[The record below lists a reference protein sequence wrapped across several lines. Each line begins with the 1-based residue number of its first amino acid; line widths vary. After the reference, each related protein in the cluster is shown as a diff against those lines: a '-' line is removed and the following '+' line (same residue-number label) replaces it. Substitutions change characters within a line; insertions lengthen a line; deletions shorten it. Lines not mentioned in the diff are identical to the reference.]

1 MAMLTRGV
9 RGATTA
15 DANTQEAILAATR
28 DLLQEMV
35 RLNGFTPEDV
45 ASAWFT
51 VTHDLNAAFP
61 ATAARQ
67 LGWDLVPLMDAL
79 EIDVIGA
86 MPMCIRA
93 LVNINTEKRQ
103 DEIQFV
109 YLKGA
114 AGLRASLPPVR

>member
-1 MAMLTRGV
+1 MAMMTRGV

-15 DANTQEAILAATR
+15 DENTQAAILGATR
-28 DLLQEMV
+28 ELLQEMI
-35 RLNGFTPEDV
+35 RLNGFAPKDV

-61 ATAARQ
+61 AAAARQ

-79 EIDVIGA
+79 EIDVTGA
-86 MPMCIRA
+86 TPMCIRA
-93 LVNINTEKRQ
+93 LVNVNTEKRQ

-114 AGLRASLPPVR
+114 AGLRATLPPVR

>member
-1 MAMLTRGV
+1 MAMMTRGV

-15 DANTQEAILAATR
+15 DENTQDAILAATR
-28 DLLQEMV
+28 ELLLEMV
-35 RLNGFTPEDV
+35 KANSFSPEDV

-67 LGWDLVPLMDAL
+67 LGWDQAPLMDAL
-79 EIDVIGA
+79 EINVPGA
-86 MPMCIRA
+86 TPMCIRA

-103 DEIQFV
+103 DEIEFV

-114 AGLRASLPPVR
+114 ANLRASLPPAR